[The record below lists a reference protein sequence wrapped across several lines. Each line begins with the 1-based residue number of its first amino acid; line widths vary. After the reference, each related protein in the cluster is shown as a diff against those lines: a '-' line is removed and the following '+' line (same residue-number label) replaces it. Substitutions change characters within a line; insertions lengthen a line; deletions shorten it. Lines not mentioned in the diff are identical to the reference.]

1 MQIRPAKPAARARG
15 AKFEEPEHGQWGP
28 VVVLEPDHVA
38 AGALQTLLTEYGFEW
53 IAIVHELADARRIV
67 AAAPVRLA
75 MLSLDR
81 RAAEVLAMAQELDKG
96 RIPLILTSAT
106 GKPLIFPGLPSQTPI
121 LARGCPREMLF
132 AAFDAARLRLGRSL
146 E

>member
-1 MQIRPAKPAARARG
+1 
-15 AKFEEPEHGQWGP
+15 

-38 AGALQTLLTEYGFEW
+38 ARALQTLLTEYGFDW

-81 RAAEVLAMAQELDKG
+81 RAAEVLAMAQELTNS
-96 RIPLILTSAT
+96 RIPLVLTAAT
-106 GKPLIFPGLPSQTPI
+106 GKPLVFPGPPPQTPL

-132 AAFDAARLRLGRSL
+132 AAFDATRLLAGPSP